1 MGIYFVTQSPTDI
14 PENILGQLGNR
25 VQHALRA
32 YTPKDQ
38 RAVRTAADTFRAN
51 PAFKTDEAI
60 MNLETGEALVSFL
73 DEKGAPSVVERAK
86 ILFPLSQIG
95 AITEGQRLDAIK
107 QSDIYGKYDT
117 PIDRERAYEVLLQQ
131 AGMEE
136 AQRLQHEEEEA
147 AAKAEKDEK
156 QKAGKSR
163 PSVFAKVTKA
173 VMTAVTATVA
183 SAVTMPPMLGVPCL
197 ARCAWGP
204 RS

>member
-1 MGIYFVTQSPTDI
+1 
-14 PENILGQLGNR
+14 
-25 VQHALRA
+25 
-32 YTPKDQ
+32 
-38 RAVRTAADTFRAN
+38 
-51 PAFKTDEAI
+51 DEAI

-117 PIDRERAYEVLLQQ
+117 PIDRESAYEVLLQQ

-136 AQRLQHEEEEA
+136 AQRLQHEEEES

-156 QKAGKSR
+156 QKTGKSR

-183 SAVTMPPMLGVPCL
+183 SMVGTMVSDAVTGKKTKSRTSVTGKIAKNATQAATRTLTRDILGNLVK
-197 ARCAWGP
+197 
-204 RS
+204 